1 MSEEPTPA
9 VEASEQRDIF
19 QPIFKGTGT
28 PPPDGVEEL
37 PIETLPAPPTWRR
50 ADRRKQERGATFQ
63 AEPNEIE
70 LVNAALY
77 LRRPLLVTGKPG
89 TGKTSLAYAIARELD
104 LGEVL
109 YWPITTRTTL
119 KDGLYLYDAIARL
132 QDSSEKE
139 RSSDQRFENIGKYI
153 RLGPL
158 GTALLP
164 SERPRIL
171 IVDEIDKS
179 DIDLPN
185 DLLYVFEE
193 GAFEI
198 PELVRIED
206 FKQEVEVRTAY
217 KDETEFTFNDQPA
230 TDKGKNGKE
239 SNASGGVDDTT
250 DDEPVDEPVVVNGK
264 TTIRKGR
271 IACTQ
276 FPLMI
281 LTSNGERDFPPPFLR
296 RCVRLTMKEP
306 DETRLTAIVKAHLRQ
321 EDNGEALIAES
332 EQQIADLVKRFVNKR
347 SDRSKGDLATDQLL
361 NAIYL
366 ITRERKPNLS
376 TEVETPGDL
385 IDRLWKHLSSSE
397 DQLSDSRRKS

>member
-1 MSEEPTPA
+1 MSEEQ
-9 VEASEQRDIF
+9 ESSSQQRDIF
-19 QPIFKGTGT
+19 KPVFKGTGAPPTDNGET
-28 PPPDGVEEL
+28 PPIEALPD
-37 PIETLPAPPTWRR
+37 PPTWRR

-63 AEPNEIE
+63 ADDNEIE
-70 LVNAALY
+70 LVNAALF

-132 QDSSEKE
+132 QDSTEEE
-139 RSSDQRFENIGKYI
+139 RSGENRFDNIGKYI

-164 SERPRIL
+164 SKRPRIL

-206 FKQEVEVRTAY
+206 VKGEVEVRTAY
-217 KDETEFTFNDQPA
+217 KDESEFTFD
-230 TDKGKNGKE
+230 DSEVVINGKYT
-239 SNASGGVDDTT
+239 V
-250 DDEPVDEPVVVNGK
+250 P
-264 TTIRKGR
+264 KGR

-296 RCVRLTMKEP
+296 RCIRLTMKEP
-306 DETRLTAIVKAHLRQ
+306 DEQRLTDIVKAHLSQ
-321 EDNGEALIAES
+321 EENGETLIAEA
-332 EQQIADLVKRFVNKR
+332 EKQIDDLVKRFVNKR

-366 ITRERKPNLS
+366 ITRERKPNIN
-376 TEVETPGDL
+376 TEVSEPGDL

-397 DQLSDSRRKS
+397 DQLSDSQRRS

>member
-1 MSEEPTPA
+1 MTNDTPSKA
-9 VEASEQRDIF
+9 QPERSIF
-19 QPIFKGTGT
+19 QPVFKGTGAT
-28 PPPDGVEEL
+28 NPGALAGLPD
-37 PIETLPAPPTWRR
+37 PPTWRR

-70 LVNAALY
+70 MVNAALY

-89 TGKTSLAYAIARELD
+89 TGKTSLAYAVARELD

-132 QDSSEKE
+132 QDSTDKE
-139 RSSDQRFENIGKYI
+139 RSGNQRFDNIGRYI

-164 SERPRIL
+164 SQKPRIL

-206 FKQEVEVRTAY
+206 LKSEVEVRTAY
-217 KDETEFTFNDQPA
+217 KDETEWTF
-230 TDKGKNGKE
+230 
-239 SNASGGVDDTT
+239 DDGQT
-250 DDEPVDEPVVVNGK
+250 VIKGK
-264 TTIRKGR
+264 TTVSKGK
-271 IACTQ
+271 ITCTQ

-296 RCVRLTMKEP
+296 RCIRLTMREP
-306 DETRLTAIVKAHLRQ
+306 DATRLTEIVKAHLRQ
-321 EDNGEALIAES
+321 EENGEALIAES
-332 EQQIADLVKRFVNKR
+332 EQQIADLVKRFIDKR

-366 ITRERKPNLS
+366 ITRERKLNIS
-376 TEVETPGDL
+376 TEVSTPGDF

-397 DQLSDSRRKS
+397 DQLSDSRLKS

>member
-1 MSEEPTPA
+1 MSNDPPS
-9 VEASEQRDIF
+9 EAQPQRNIF
-19 QPIFKGTGT
+19 QPIFKGTGL
-28 PPPDGVEEL
+28 PNPDAVDH
-37 PIETLPAPPTWRR
+37 PIDHLPAPPTWRR

-63 AEPNEIE
+63 VEPNEIE
-70 LVNAALY
+70 MVNAALY

-132 QDSSEKE
+132 QDSTDKE
-139 RSSDQRFENIGKYI
+139 RSSDQRFDNIGKYL

-164 SERPRIL
+164 SQKPRIL

-206 FKQEVEVRTAY
+206 FKDKVEVRTAY
-217 KDETEFTFNDQPA
+217 KDKTESTF
-230 TDKGKNGKE
+230 
-239 SNASGGVDDTT
+239 
-250 DDEPVDEPVVVNGK
+250 DDEQTVIKGK
-264 TTIRKGR
+264 TTIPQGK
-271 IACTQ
+271 ITCTQ

-296 RCVRLTMKEP
+296 RCVRLTMGEP
-306 DETRLTAIVKAHLRQ
+306 GEQRLTDIVKAHLRQ
-321 EDNGEALIAES
+321 EANGDELIAKS
-332 EQQIADLVKRFVNKR
+332 EQQIADLVKRFVEKR
-347 SDRSKGDLATDQLL
+347 GDRSKGDLATDQLL

-366 ITRERKPNLS
+366 ITRERKLNIS
-376 TEVETPGDL
+376 TEVSTPGDF

-397 DQLSDSRRKS
+397 DQ

>member
-1 MSEEPTPA
+1 MSDDKSIDLP
-9 VEASEQRDIF
+9 SSS
-19 QPIFKGTGT
+19 QPFDPVFKGTGT
-28 PPPDGVEEL
+28 ERFKPEEL
-37 PIETLPAPPTWRR
+37 LDLPPAPTWRR
-50 ADRRKQERGATFQ
+50 ADRRKKERGETFQ
-63 AEPNEIE
+63 ARSAEIE

-89 TGKTSLAYAIARELD
+89 TGKTSLAYAIARELG

-109 YWPITTRTTL
+109 YWPITTRATL

-132 QDSSEKE
+132 QDANST
-139 RSSDQRFENIGKYI
+139 RSAEGESGDAKDPFQKIGSYI

-164 SERPRIL
+164 SKKPRIL

-193 GAFEI
+193 GSFEI

-206 FKQEVEVRTAY
+206 IKSTVEVRTAY
-217 KDETEFTFNDQPA
+217 KDKDEFTFNDG
-230 TDKGKNGKE
+230 DIVEDGKTKI
-239 SNASGGVDDTT
+239 SGGKITCA
-250 DDEPVDEPVVVNGK
+250 E
-264 TTIRKGR
+264 
-271 IACTQ
+271 

-296 RCVRLTMKEP
+296 RCLRLTMTEP
-306 DETRLTAIVKAHLRQ
+306 DRTRLAEIVQAHLHQQMTQDRESSHQ
-321 EDNGEALIAES
+321 DSVPAAADVDKLIKDF
-332 EQQIADLVKRFVNKR
+332 ITKRN
-347 SDRSKGDLATDQLL
+347 DRSRGDLATDQLL
-361 NAIYL
+361 NAVYL
-366 ITRERKPNLS
+366 VMRDRDSALNSRAE
-376 TEVETPGDL
+376 L

-397 DQLSDSRRKS
+397 DQ

>member
-1 MSEEPTPA
+1 MSDEPA
-9 VEASEQRDIF
+9 NQRDIF

-28 PPPDGVEEL
+28 PFGDNGETPL
-37 PIETLPAPPTWRR
+37 IETLPAPPTWRR

-132 QDSSEKE
+132 QDSTEAE
-139 RSSDQRFENIGKYI
+139 RGGENRFDNIGKYI

-164 SERPRIL
+164 SKKPRIL

-206 FKQEVEVRTAY
+206 VKDAVEVRTAY
-217 KDETEFTFNDQPA
+217 KDPDEWTFDDGEVV
-230 TDKGKNGKE
+230 TSGKYT
-239 SNASGGVDDTT
+239 V
-250 DDEPVDEPVVVNGK
+250 P
-264 TTIRKGR
+264 KGR
-271 IACTQ
+271 IACTE

-296 RCVRLTMKEP
+296 RCIRLTMREP
-306 DETRLTAIVKAHLRQ
+306 GETRLTEIVKAHLRQ
-321 EDNGEALIAES
+321 EENGEALIAQTEK
-332 EQQIADLVKRFVNKR
+332 QIDDLVKRFVDKR
-347 SDRSKGDLATDQLL
+347 DKNFSKGDLATDQLL

-366 ITRERKPNLS
+366 ITRERKPNIN
-376 TEVETPGDL
+376 TEVSEPGDL

-397 DQLSDSRRKS
+397 DQLSDNQRKS

>member
-1 MSEEPTPA
+1 MSDDT
-9 VEASEQRDIF
+9 ASEAQAKRNRF
-19 QPIFKGTGT
+19 QPIFKGTGRT
-28 PPPDGVEEL
+28 NPEALEN
-37 PIETLPAPPTWRR
+37 LPAPPTWRR

-70 LVNAALY
+70 MVNAALY

-109 YWPITTRTTL
+109 YWPITTRTTF

-132 QDSSEKE
+132 QDSTAKELSSE
-139 RSSDQRFENIGKYI
+139 QRFDNIGKYI

-164 SERPRIL
+164 SQKPRIL

-206 FKQEVEVRTAY
+206 LKSEVEVRTAY
-217 KDETEFTFNDQPA
+217 KDETESTFDNQ
-230 TDKGKNGKE
+230 TVTKGKTKILKGKI
-239 SNASGGVDDTT
+239 T
-250 DDEPVDEPVVVNGK
+250 
-264 TTIRKGR
+264 
-271 IACTQ
+271 CTQ

-296 RCVRLTMKEP
+296 RCIRLTMAEP
-306 DETRLTAIVKAHLRQ
+306 DELRLTDIVKAHLRQ
-321 EDNGEALIAES
+321 EENGEALIAQA
-332 EQQIADLVKRFVNKR
+332 EQQITDLVKRFIEKR
-347 SDRSKGDLATDQLL
+347 SDRTKGDLATDQLL

-366 ITRERKPNLS
+366 ITRERKLNIS
-376 TEVETPGDL
+376 TEVRTPGDF

-397 DQLSDSRRKS
+397 DQLSDNRPRS

>member
-1 MSEEPTPA
+1 MSEEPSATPA
-9 VEASEQRDIF
+9 SNPNPF
-19 QPIFKGTGT
+19 HPIFKGTGEERFGPEDPLPL
-28 PPPDGVEEL
+28 PP
-37 PIETLPAPPTWRR
+37 APTWRR

-63 AEPNEIE
+63 ARSEEIE

-89 TGKTSLAYAIARELD
+89 TGKTSLAYAIARELG

-132 QDSSEKE
+132 QDANSRRPREGDLSE
-139 RSSDQRFENIGKYI
+139 RDDRFENVGDYI

-158 GTALLP
+158 GTALVP
-164 SERPRIL
+164 AKKPRIL

-198 PELVRIED
+198 PELVRIENI
-206 FKQEVEVRTAY
+206 KPNVEVRTAY
-217 KDETEFTFNDQPA
+217 KDQQEFTFNDGYKV
-230 TDKGKNGKE
+230 TKGKTIIPGGK
-239 SNASGGVDDTT
+239 
-250 DDEPVDEPVVVNGK
+250 
-264 TTIRKGR
+264 
-271 IACTQ
+271 IACEE

-296 RCVRLTMKEP
+296 RCVRLTMEEP
-306 DETRLTAIVKAHLRQ
+306 NEARLGQIVNAHLQ
-321 EDNGEALIAES
+321 QQVQQDSESDKAVSLPSAADIEKLIG
-332 EQQIADLVKRFVNKR
+332 DFLKKR
-347 SDRSKGDLATDQLL
+347 SDRSRGDLATDQLL
-361 NAIYL
+361 NAVYL
-366 ITRERKPNLS
+366 VMRDRDSDLKNRK
-376 TEVETPGDL
+376 DL
-385 IDRLWKHLSSSE
+385 INRLWKHLSSSE
-397 DQLSDSRRKS
+397 DQQSDSSPKR

>member
-1 MSEEPTPA
+1 MSEEPSATPA
-9 VEASEQRDIF
+9 SNPNPF
-19 QPIFKGTGT
+19 HPIFKGTGAERFSPEDPLPL
-28 PPPDGVEEL
+28 PP
-37 PIETLPAPPTWRR
+37 APTWRR

-63 AEPNEIE
+63 ARSEEIE

-89 TGKTSLAYAIARELD
+89 TGKTSLAYAIARELG

-132 QDSSEKE
+132 QDANSRHPREGDRGE
-139 RSSDQRFENIGKYI
+139 RDDRFENVGDYI

-158 GTALLP
+158 GTALVP
-164 SERPRIL
+164 AKKPRIL

-198 PELVRIED
+198 PELVRIENIKPD
-206 FKQEVEVRTAY
+206 VEVRTAY
-217 KDETEFTFNDQPA
+217 KDQQEFTFNDGYKV
-230 TDKGKNGKE
+230 TKGKTIILGGK
-239 SNASGGVDDTT
+239 
-250 DDEPVDEPVVVNGK
+250 
-264 TTIRKGR
+264 
-271 IACTQ
+271 IACKE

-296 RCVRLTMKEP
+296 RCVRLTMEEP
-306 DETRLTAIVKAHLRQ
+306 DEARLGQIVNAHLQ
-321 EDNGEALIAES
+321 QQVQQDSKSDEAVSLPSAADIEKLIG
-332 EQQIADLVKRFVNKR
+332 DFLKKRN
-347 SDRSKGDLATDQLL
+347 DRSRGDLATDQLL
-361 NAIYL
+361 NAVYL
-366 ITRERKPNLS
+366 VMRDRDSDLKNRK
-376 TEVETPGDL
+376 DL
-385 IDRLWKHLSSSE
+385 INRLWKHLSSSE
-397 DQLSDSRRKS
+397 DQQSDSSPKR

>member
-1 MSEEPTPA
+1 MSDNTP
-9 VEASEQRDIF
+9 SELPFQRDIF

-28 PPPDGVEEL
+28 PNPEAISALPD
-37 PIETLPAPPTWRR
+37 PPTWRR

-63 AEPNEIE
+63 VEPNEIE
-70 LVNAALY
+70 MVNAALY

-132 QDSSEKE
+132 QDSTDKE
-139 RSSDQRFENIGKYI
+139 RSSEQRFDNIGKYL

-164 SERPRIL
+164 SQKPRIL

-206 FKQEVEVRTAY
+206 IKKGVEVRTAY
-217 KDETEFTFNDQPA
+217 KDASEESTFNDGQ
-230 TDKGKNGKE
+230 T
-239 SNASGGVDDTT
+239 VI
-250 DDEPVDEPVVVNGK
+250 NGK
-264 TTIRKGR
+264 TTIPQGK
-271 IACTQ
+271 ITCTQ

-296 RCVRLTMKEP
+296 RCVRLTMAEP
-306 DETRLTAIVKAHLRQ
+306 SEQRLTDIVKAHLRQ
-321 EDNGEALIAES
+321 EANGEALIAQA
-332 EQQIADLVKRFVNKR
+332 EQQIIDLVKRFVGKR
-347 SDRSKGDLATDQLL
+347 GDRSKGDLATDQLL

-366 ITRERKPNLS
+366 ITRERKLNIS
-376 TEVETPGDL
+376 TEVSEPGDF

-397 DQLSDSRRKS
+397 DQRSDSRPKS

>member
-1 MSEEPTPA
+1 MSD
-9 VEASEQRDIF
+9 ASPF
-19 QPIFKGTGT
+19 HPIFKGTGT
-28 PPPDGVEEL
+28 ERFQPNESLNLPP
-37 PIETLPAPPTWRR
+37 APTWRR

-63 AEPNEIE
+63 ARSEEIE
-70 LVNAALY
+70 MVNAALY
-77 LRRPLLVTGKPG
+77 LRRPLLVTGRPG
-89 TGKTSLAYAIARELD
+89 TGKTSLAYAVARELG

-132 QDSSEKE
+132 QDAN
-139 RSSDQRFENIGKYI
+139 SDRNPVTGAVAGDPRDRFRNIGDYI

-164 SERPRIL
+164 AKKPRVI

-198 PELVRIED
+198 PELVRIENV
-206 FKQEVEVRTAY
+206 KPTVTVRTAY
-217 KDETEFTFNDQPA
+217 KDPQEFTFNDGDHI
-230 TDKGKNGKE
+230 TDGK
-239 SNASGGVDDTT
+239 ADISGGRV
-250 DDEPVDEPVVVNGK
+250 
-264 TTIRKGR
+264 
-271 IACTQ
+271 ACEE

-296 RCVRLTMKEP
+296 RCVRLTMQEP
-306 DETRLTAIVKAHLRQ
+306 DAERLGQIVNAHLSQ
-321 EDNGEALIAES
+321 QVQQDHGEAVETTLPSAEMLEKLIG
-332 EQQIADLVKRFVNKR
+332 DFVKKR
-347 SDRSKGDLATDQLL
+347 SDRSRGDLATDQLL

-366 ITRERKPNLS
+366 VMRERDP
-376 TEVETPGDL
+376 DL
-385 IDRLWKHLSSSE
+385 TSRDALINRLWKHLSSSE
-397 DQLSDSRRKS
+397 DQQLDP

>member
-1 MSEEPTPA
+1 MSD
-9 VEASEQRDIF
+9 EQDKQADIF
-19 QPIFKGTGT
+19 DPIFKGTGT
-28 PPPDGVEEL
+28 PATDDQGTPL
-37 PIETLPAPPTWRR
+37 IETLPDPPTWRR

-63 AEPNEIE
+63 AQSNEIE

-89 TGKTSLAYAIARELD
+89 VGKTSLAYAIARELN

-132 QDSSEKE
+132 QDSTEKE
-139 RSSDQRFENIGKYI
+139 RSGPNRFDNIGKYI

-164 SERPRIL
+164 ANKPRIL

-193 GAFEI
+193 GNFEI
-198 PELVRIED
+198 PELTRIED
-206 FKQEVEVRTAY
+206 IKADVEVRTAY
-217 KDETEFTFNDQPA
+217 KDEQEFTFNDEA
-230 TDKGKNGKE
+230 G
-239 SNASGGVDDTT
+239 
-250 DDEPVDEPVVVNGK
+250 VVVEGK
-264 TTIRKGR
+264 TTIAKGEVT
-271 IACTQ
+271 CNQ

-296 RCVRLTMKEP
+296 RCIRLTMQEP
-306 DETRLTAIVKAHLRQ
+306 DEKRLTDIVKAHLRQ
-321 EDNGEALIAES
+321 EENGDRLIAES
-332 EQQIADLVKRFVNKR
+332 EQKIADLVRRFIEKR
-347 SDRSKGDLATDQLL
+347 SHYSKGDLATDQLL

-366 ITRERKPNLS
+366 ITRERPLNIS
-376 TEVETPGDL
+376 PDVSSPGDL

-397 DQLSDSRRKS
+397 DQLSDNRRRG